1 MRLGVKYGVVAAGLF
16 FGVNES
22 LGNLRDNPRVGRFI
36 HYYRATKNTDA
47 PVNFWERLVYSFLL
61 TTIRADASP
70 GPMQTATCGQDAGAQ
85 AVCARAPHPF
95 RSTRAA
101 YPYRL

>member
-47 PVNFWERLVYSFLL
+47 PVNFWYIVF
-61 TTIRADASP
+61 
-70 GPMQTATCGQDAGAQ
+70 C
-85 AVCARAPHPF
+85 
-95 RSTRAA
+95 
-101 YPYRL
+101 